1 MARKAADSPND
12 GMTWLQLMPFP
23 AFNPLNWWALTS
35 PRNIMLASLNNTRI
49 ALDAWR
55 VSTDGLRAVVR
66 LQQDEMIKMAEMRYA
81 APVEQA
87 EGAEA
92 PAPEAQTEAAPS
104 STAFVHPMFD
114 PMMEATR
121 AYSRVGKAFIVAQRD
136 TMRALTET
144 AKPH

>member
-1 MARKAADSPND
+1 MARGPKSDSPND
-12 GMTWLQLMPFP
+12 GMTWLPLMPFP

-35 PRNIMLASLNNTRI
+35 PRNLLLASLNNARI
-49 ALDAWR
+49 ALDAYR
-55 VSTDGLRAVVR
+55 ASADGLRAVVR
-66 LQQDEMIKMAEMRYA
+66 LQQDEMIKMAEARYA

-92 PAPEAQTEAAPS
+92 PAPEAQPEAAS
-104 STAFVHPMFD
+104 AAFVHPMFD

-121 AYSRVGKAFIVAQRD
+121 AYGRVGKAFIVAQRD